1 MLLGFCFFEVVFLV
15 SAHWLARVWF
25 SCEHSEQRVLVAAP
39 RFALYV
45 ARNKHPLLAFWYEWM
60 GACLPMARY
69 LDFFHVCPRG
79 PFSLSSLL
87 LCPVFCAAL
96 VASFSATHIV
106 RQTDQKIYL
115 LLLTFG

>member
-15 SAHWLARVWF
+15 SADGLARVWF
-25 SCEHSEQRVLVAAP
+25 SCEHGEQRVLVAAP

-45 ARNKHPLLAFWYEWM
+45 ARNKHPPLAFWFEWM
-60 GACLPMARY
+60 VLGCHLFSFCFCGALAT
-69 LDFFHVCPRG
+69 
-79 PFSLSSLL
+79 
-87 LCPVFCAAL
+87 
-96 VASFSATHIV
+96 SFSASHIV